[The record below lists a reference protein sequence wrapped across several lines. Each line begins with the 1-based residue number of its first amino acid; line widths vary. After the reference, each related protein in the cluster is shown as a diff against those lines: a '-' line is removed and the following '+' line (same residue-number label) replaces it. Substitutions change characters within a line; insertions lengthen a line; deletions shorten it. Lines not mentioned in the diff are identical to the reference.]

1 MFRGVVNRIETQNTA
16 RQSPQKT
23 VSKKAKKT
31 EKKKRVYNVVFTP
44 DGRTRHVISA
54 VILC

>member
-23 VSKKAKKT
+23 VSKKAKKL
-31 EKKKRVYNVVFTP
+31 KKKRVYNVVFTP